1 MTFGVTLH
9 PQTAQVATDRI
20 AQLVEARVASRI
32 LARDAGL
39 WGPEAAS
46 EARIRLGWTSS
57 PNQMLGFVE
66 ELRARRVQLVA
77 QGIDRVVLC
86 GMGGSSLAPEVI
98 ARHAG
103 IPLTILDSTH
113 PDQVARALEGNLA
126 QSLIVVSSKSGGTV
140 ETAAARA
147 AFAQA
152 LTNQGLIVA
161 EHLVVVTDP
170 DSPLEVDARAHGLTV
185 FLADPEVGG
194 RFSALTAF
202 GLVPGT
208 LSGADTLALLHQA
221 QHAHGLVSLDQ
232 PDNPAILLAAALAN
246 PDQPYAILVPQSA
259 SLPGLGD
266 WIEQLV
272 AESTGKEHTGVLP
285 VVVDSSSAPE
295 VTHRSADSLL
305 IALSESGSADFSA
318 DVVVSGSLGEQFVLW
333 QWATAMAGYLL
344 QINPFD
350 QPDVESAKVATRA
363 LLDARPEPATPLA
376 VEQGVAISQHHIGI
390 DAGNALSSAW
400 REVIDRAGTDGYI
413 ALQVYADRLADGPW
427 TTLRD
432 TLAELSG
439 RPVTLGFGPRF
450 LHSTGQFHKG
460 GRPTG
465 VFVQIEVPASQTVAI
480 PGFPFDFGQL
490 IDAQAAGDSE
500 VLAARGLPV
509 LTLRLTSEDS
519 ALALVRALDAL
530 R

>member
-1 MTFGVTLH
+1 MTLGVRLQPH
-9 PQTAQVATDRI
+9 TAQAATERI
-20 AQLVEARVASRI
+20 SRLVQARVASRI
-32 LARDAGL
+32 LDRDAGL

-46 EARIRLGWTSS
+46 EARIRLGWTSA
-57 PNQMLGFVE
+57 PNQMLGLVE
-66 ELRARRVQLVA
+66 ELRARQGQLLA
-77 QGIDRVVLC
+77 RGIDRVVLC

-98 ARHAG
+98 ARHAEV
-103 IPLTILDSTH
+103 PLTILDSTH
-113 PDQVARALEGNLA
+113 PDQVASALEGSLA
-126 QSLIVVSSKSGGTV
+126 RTIIVVSSKSGGTV
-140 ETAAARA
+140 ETSAARA
-147 AFAQA
+147 AFSEA
-152 LTNQGLIVA
+152 LTSQGLNVA

-170 DSPLEVDARAHGLTV
+170 GSPLDVDARAHGLTV
-185 FLADPEVGG
+185 FQADPEVGG

-208 LSGADTLALLHQA
+208 LSGADTGALLHQA
-221 QHAHGLVSLDQ
+221 QEAYGLMSLDE

-246 PDQPYAILVPQSA
+246 PDLPYAILVPQQG

-305 IALSESGSADFSA
+305 IALSESESADFSA

-363 LLDARPEPATPLA
+363 LLDARPEPVAPLA
-376 VEQGVAISQHHIGI
+376 QEQGVAVSLHHIDI
-390 DAGNALSSAW
+390 DTRNPLSSAW
-400 REVIDRAGTDGYI
+400 REVIDRAGTHGYV
-413 ALQVYADRLADGPW
+413 ALQVYADRLSEGPW
-427 TTLRD
+427 RTLRD

-465 VFVQIEVPASQTVAI
+465 VFVQIEVPASQSVAI
-480 PGFPFDFGQL
+480 PGYPFDFGQL
-490 IDAQAAGDSE
+490 IAAQAAGDSE
-500 VLAARGLPV
+500 VLASRGLPV
-509 LTLRLTSEDS
+509 VTLRLTSEDS
-519 ALALVRALDAL
+519 SSALVRALDAL